1 MDSSIISRRAFYR
14 SIRNEDF
21 TKTKFSQIVPDREGL
36 YLKKKVFLG
45 YTDIS
50 AAGSRALLGISVK
63 TISCDLD
70 IPELGTSELICHPS
84 TVTMDIPLLPIQIM
98 HCKYEEFSLIV
109 INTSLPPSKC
119 HLVADKIVDLCSES
133 EIERLVVLTTIKL
146 RIPEKKLAPLYE
158 NTFNTRALTTS
169 PSLPDDTKVHDA
181 FLNVLIQ
188 MVQLQGISCNMMIA
202 PGHGAFSSVPTVDD
216 NSLQA
221 IRAFHQF
228 IGGWTR
234 LKFDEKVC
242 LSLEF
247 GRSKKIR
254 RAGTLFMFS

>member
-1 MDSSIISRRAFYR
+1 M
-14 SIRNEDF
+14 
-21 TKTKFSQIVPDREGL
+21 
-36 YLKKKVFLG
+36 
-45 YTDIS
+45 
-50 AAGSRALLGISVK
+50 
-63 TISCDLD
+63 
-70 IPELGTSELICHPS
+70 
-84 TVTMDIPLLPIQIM
+84 
-98 HCKYEEFSLIV
+98 

-119 HLVADKIVDLCSES
+119 HLVADKIVNLCSES
-133 EIERLVVLTTIKL
+133 EIERLVVLTTLKL

-158 NTFNTRALTTS
+158 NSFNTRSLTTS
-169 PSLPDDTKVHDA
+169 PSLPDETKVHDS

-188 MVQLQGISCNMMIA
+188 MVQLQGIPCNIMTA
-202 PGHGAFSSVPTVDD
+202 PGHSAFNSVPSTDD

-221 IRAFHQF
+221 IREFHQF

-234 LKFDEKVC
+234 LKFDEEVC